1 VLASRRRSKSS
12 GTPPTGSSTSCCVAT
27 PTATRP
33 TSRVSE
39 VDRSTVHPLRVE
51 TGMVSHGG
59 MSRADAEMLADFEG
73 VLVEQVGARFFAA
86 WIEGELAGCCD
97 LYEHDGVAQIENVDT
112 LERFRNRG
120 VARAFLGAA
129 IEAARPAAD
138 LVFLFADDADW
149 PKQLYAK
156 LGFDPVGYFRQFT
169 KPPAGSTYR

>member
-1 VLASRRRSKSS
+1 
-12 GTPPTGSSTSCCVAT
+12 
-27 PTATRP
+27 
-33 TSRVSE
+33 
-39 VDRSTVHPLRVE
+39 
-51 TGMVSHGG
+51 
-59 MSRADAEMLADFEG
+59 MLADFAD
-73 VLVEQVGARFFAA
+73 VLVERIGARFFAA
-86 WIEGELAGCCD
+86 WMDGELAGCCD
-97 LYEHDGVAQIENVDT
+97 LYEHAGVAQIENVDT

-129 IEAARPAAD
+129 IDAARPAAD